1 MYKSF
6 KNIKELKQLIADL
19 PDDMPAFSSDDNMEH
34 HGVYTNDAAVS
45 IEHFAPTTRQCV
57 DAFDGSVYT
66 YKGYRSVSPDKDGNL
81 PADAIK
87 GLLIL

>member
-6 KNIKELKQLIADL
+6 KNVKELKQLIADL

-34 HGVYTNDAAVS
+34 HGVYTNNAAVS
-45 IEHFAPTTRQCV
+45 IEHFVPVTRQCV
-57 DAFDGSVYT
+57 DAFDGEQYT
-66 YKGYRSVSPDKDGNL
+66 YKGYGPASPDKDGNL

-87 GLLIL
+87 GLIIL